1 MNVFRA
7 PALLLLAG
15 IGLTSCHSKSAPASP
30 PLFELQLNTGID
42 FINTVTDDQ
51 KENIFLNRNF
61 YNGGGVAIGDINN
74 DGLPDILLTSNMG
87 DNKLY
92 LNKGHFHF
100 EDISAKAGLHQDG
113 MWSTGVTFV
122 DINGDGWLDL
132 YICNAGHMT
141 TGHRKNQLY
150 INHHDNTFTEEAA
163 RYGLDIS
170 AYSTEASFFD
180 YDGDGDLDC
189 FISNNSPLPI
199 NTLNN
204 GDRRDLPDAQWPV
217 AANLKGGGDHLFR
230 NDNGHFTEVTRQ
242 AGIHGSLLSFGL
254 GVSIGDINGDGYPDI
269 YVSNDSYERDYL
281 YINQRNGTFKDD
293 IEDCMGH
300 ISFSSMGADMADIN
314 NDGFMDVFTTDML
327 PEDDSRLKTLG
338 EFDNIS
344 LYNAKLKAGFF
355 HQYTKNCLQLNNR
368 NGKFLDIANYS
379 GVSASDW
386 SWGELLFDMDNDGY
400 NDIFV
405 CNGVNKDVTNLDFR
419 EFFAGDVIR
428 KMIQT
433 GQKDD
438 IGSVLK
444 HIPVNPMLH
453 KAFQNLGDLHFA
465 DASLSWGF
473 TQPST
478 ANGAAYGD
486 LDNDG
491 DLDLVINNENGPA
504 FVYRNDARELN
515 HNHYIGIL
523 LKDHPPN
530 TFAIGSKIAVYNNS
544 QVFYREVIPSRGF
557 QSSVD
562 LRQTIGLGRLSQ
574 VDSMVITWPDRSH
587 STFIHPALDTVHIIT
602 RDAQTAIPPATPT
615 AGIRP
620 DSVTATPSAAGAPAP
635 TLLQPVKSNFD
646 KHQETENIDFY
657 YEHNLPKLLSRE
669 GPKTAIGD
677 IDGDS
682 LPDIYIGGTVGHP
695 GQIYRQSQP
704 GVFTKMPEPA
714 FDPFAD
720 FEDEA
725 VLFFDADNDGDLDLL
740 ITPGGNAHPPFSRQL
755 QNRLFINDGKGNF
768 TLDAKAFPTNKDG
781 MNTGVAIAYDF
792 NHDGYADLFI
802 GGRSQPREYGT
813 APRSFLFV
821 NDGKGHFTDIAA
833 TKNPDIAHIGMVT
846 GAAWANITGSKDKQL
861 IITGEW
867 MAPQIFSWEN
877 DHFEKV
883 RTNLADKF
891 GWWESL
897 AIADVNGDGQPD
909 LILGNIGEN
918 FYLHPDS
925 LHPVKLWVNDFDQ
938 NGLVDNVMT
947 RTINGRDMPVFL
959 KHDMEQELPSLKK
972 QNLRH
977 AEYSRKSIRD
987 LFPAAMLDTT
997 LVKKFNFCPSV
1008 VAINEGNGNFNLLKL
1023 PSMVQLSSVNA
1034 IRCTDVNGDG
1044 YPDLVLGGNE
1054 FGFLPQFGRLDASF
1068 GHILLNNRKGGFTW
1082 VDPRHSGLQLPGQIR
1097 DIGEI
1102 TARDK
1107 TFLLFVRNDEYP
1119 QLYLINSP
1127 QKK

>member
-1 MNVFRA
+1 
-7 PALLLLAG
+7 
-15 IGLTSCHSKSAPASP
+15 
-30 PLFELQLNTGID
+30 
-42 FINTVTDDQ
+42 
-51 KENIFLNRNF
+51 
-61 YNGGGVAIGDINN
+61 
-74 DGLPDILLTSNMG
+74 
-87 DNKLY
+87 
-92 LNKGHFHF
+92 
-100 EDISAKAGLHQDG
+100 
-113 MWSTGVTFV
+113 
-122 DINGDGWLDL
+122 
-132 YICNAGHMT
+132 
-141 TGHRKNQLY
+141 
-150 INHHDNTFTEEAA
+150 
-163 RYGLDIS
+163 
-170 AYSTEASFFD
+170 
-180 YDGDGDLDC
+180 
-189 FISNNSPLPI
+189 
-199 NTLNN
+199 
-204 GDRRDLPDAQWPV
+204 
-217 AANLKGGGDHLFR
+217 
-230 NDNGHFTEVTRQ
+230 
-242 AGIHGSLLSFGL
+242 
-254 GVSIGDINGDGYPDI
+254 
-269 YVSNDSYERDYL
+269 
-281 YINQRNGTFKDD
+281 
-293 IEDCMGH
+293 
-300 ISFSSMGADMADIN
+300 
-314 NDGFMDVFTTDML
+314 
-327 PEDDSRLKTLG
+327 
-338 EFDNIS
+338 
-344 LYNAKLKAGFF
+344 
-355 HQYTKNCLQLNNR
+355 
-368 NGKFLDIANYS
+368 
-379 GVSASDW
+379 
-386 SWGELLFDMDNDGY
+386 MDNDGN

-419 EFFAGDVIR
+419 EFFAGDVIG
-428 KMIQT
+428 KMIRT

-444 HIPVNPMLH
+444 NIPVNPMLH
-453 KAFQNLGDLHFA
+453 KAFRNLGDLHFA
-465 DASLSWGF
+465 DMGLSWGF
-473 TQPST
+473 TLPST

-523 LKDHPPN
+523 LKDQSPN
-530 TFAIGSKIAVYNNS
+530 TFAIGSRIAVYNDG

-562 LRQTIGLGRLSQ
+562 IRQTIGLGQLTRI
-574 VDSMVITWPDRSH
+574 DSMVITWPDRSH
-587 STFIHPALDTVHIIT
+587 TTFIHPALDTLHIIS
-602 RDAQTAIPPATPT
+602 RDAQPVIPPA
-615 AGIRP
+615 
-620 DSVTATPSAAGAPAP
+620 ATPSTPGARTP
-635 TLLQPVKSNFD
+635 TLLQAVKTNFD
-646 KHQETENIDFY
+646 KHQEIDNIDFY

-669 GPKTAIGD
+669 GPKAAIGD
-677 IDGDS
+677 IDGDG
-682 LPDIYIGGTVGHP
+682 LADIYIGGAVGHP

-704 GVFTKMPEPA
+704 GLFTKMPEPA
-714 FDPFAD
+714 FEPFTD

-740 ITPGGNAHPPFSRQL
+740 ITPGGNAHTPFSRQM
-755 QNRLFINDGKGNF
+755 QNRLFKNDGKGNF
-768 TLDAKAFPTNKDG
+768 TLDPRAFPMNKDG

-792 NHDGYADLFI
+792 NHDGYPDLFI

-867 MAPQIFSWEN
+867 MAPRIFSWEN

-883 RTNLADKF
+883 STNLADKF

-918 FYLHPDS
+918 FYLRPDS

-947 RTINGRDMPVFL
+947 RTVNDRDMPVFL

-977 AEYSRKSIRD
+977 ADYSRKSIRD

-997 LVKKFNFCPSV
+997 LVKKFNFCSSV

-1023 PSMVQLSSVNA
+1023 PPMVQLSSVNA
-1034 IRCTDVNGDG
+1034 IQCADVNGDG

-1054 FGFLPQFGRLDASF
+1054 FGFLPQFGRLDASY
-1068 GHILLNNRKGGFTW
+1068 GHILLNNGKGGFTW
-1082 VDPRHSGLQLPGQIR
+1082 VDPGHSGLQLPGQIR
-1097 DIGEI
+1097 DIGKI

-1119 QLYLINSP
+1119 QLYLINSL